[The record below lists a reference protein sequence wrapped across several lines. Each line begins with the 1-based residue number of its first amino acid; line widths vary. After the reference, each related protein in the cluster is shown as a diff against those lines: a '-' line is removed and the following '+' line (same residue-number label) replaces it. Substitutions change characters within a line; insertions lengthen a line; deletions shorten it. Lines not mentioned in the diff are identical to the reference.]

1 MSLSISACFVQVTD
15 VDAAVAFYTEALGLE
30 VQLDVPSGES
40 RWVTV
45 VPPDQPDVAIILS
58 NHVEGS
64 EADRSAVAGLVA
76 KGAFGGIHFRSA
88 DLGATFERLVAHGAE
103 VVDEPADRPWG
114 VRDGSVR
121 DPSGN
126 LIRIDQA

>member
-1 MSLSISACFVQVTD
+1 MSLSISKCFLQVTD
-15 VDAAVAFYTEALGLE
+15 VDAAVAFYRDALGLE
-30 VQLDVPSGES
+30 VQLDVPNDGF

-45 VPPDQPDVAIILS
+45 VPPAQPGVAVILT
-58 NHVEGS
+58 NYVDGS
-64 EADRSAVAGLVA
+64 DTDRSNVAGLVA
-76 KGAFGGIHFRSA
+76 KGALGGVHFRTD
-88 DLGATFERLVAHGAE
+88 DLEATFARLVEHGAE

>member
-1 MSLSISACFVQVTD
+1 MTLTISKCFVQATD
-15 VDAAVAFYTEALGLE
+15 VDAAVAFYTGALGLE
-30 VQLDVPSGES
+30 VQLDVPNGEF

-58 NHVEGS
+58 NYVEGS
-64 EADRSAVAGLVA
+64 DADRSAVDGLVA
-76 KGAFGGIHFRSA
+76 KGAFGGVHFRST
-88 DLGATFERLVAHGAE
+88 DLDATFARLVEHGAE
-103 VVDEPADRPWG
+103 VVDEPADQPWG

>member
-1 MSLSISACFVQVTD
+1 MSLSISKCFVQVTD
-15 VDAAVAFYTEALGLE
+15 VDAAVAFYTGALGLE
-30 VQLDVPSGES
+30 VQLDVPNGEF

-58 NHVEGS
+58 NYVEGS
-64 EADRSAVAGLVA
+64 DADRSAVAGLVA
-76 KGAFGGIHFRSA
+76 KGVFGGVHFRST
-88 DLGATFERLVAHGAE
+88 DLEATFARLVEHGAE
-103 VVDEPADRPWG
+103 VVDEPADQPWG

>member
-1 MSLSISACFVQVTD
+1 MTLTISTCFVQATD
-15 VDAAVAFYTEALGLE
+15 VDAAVAFYTAALGLE
-30 VQLDVPSGES
+30 VQLDVPNGEF

-58 NHVEGS
+58 NYVEGS
-64 EADRSAVAGLVA
+64 DADRSAVAGLVA
-76 KGAFGGIHFRSA
+76 KGAFGGVHYRST
-88 DLGATFERLVAHGAE
+88 DLDATFARLVEHGAE
-103 VVDEPADRPWG
+103 VVDEPADQPWG

>member
-1 MSLSISACFVQVTD
+1 MTLTISKCFVQVND
-15 VDAAVAFYTEALGLE
+15 VDAAVAFYRDALGLE
-30 VQLDVPSGES
+30 VQLDVPNGEF

-45 VPPDQPDVAIILS
+45 VPPDQPDVAVILS
-58 NHVEGS
+58 NYVEGS
-64 EADRSAVAGLVA
+64 DADRSAVTGLVA
-76 KGAFGGIHFRSA
+76 KGAFGGVHFRST
-88 DLGATFERLVAHGAE
+88 DLDATFARLVEHGAE
-103 VVDEPADRPWG
+103 VVDEPADQPWG

>member
-1 MSLSISACFVQVTD
+1 MSLSISKCFVQVTD
-15 VDAAVAFYTEALGLE
+15 VDSAVAFYRDALGLE
-30 VQLDVPSGES
+30 VQLDVPNDGF

-45 VPPDQPDVAIILS
+45 VPPAQPDVAVILT
-58 NHVEGS
+58 NYVDGS
-64 EADRSAVAGLVA
+64 EADRSNVAGLVT
-76 KGAFGGIHFRSA
+76 KGAFGGVHFRA
-88 DLGATFERLVAHGAE
+88 DDLEATFARLVEHGAE
-103 VVDEPADRPWG
+103 VVDEPADQPWG